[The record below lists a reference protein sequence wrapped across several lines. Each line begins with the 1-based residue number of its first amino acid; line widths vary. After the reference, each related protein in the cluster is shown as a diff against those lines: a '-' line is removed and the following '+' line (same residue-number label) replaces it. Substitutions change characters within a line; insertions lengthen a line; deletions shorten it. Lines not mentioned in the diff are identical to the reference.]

1 MTSSYQKNPT
11 ETSETM
17 NKSEVNQYFKEFL
30 TALDRKVQN
39 IPGFRLAEADD
50 FKQYC
55 GLWLVERPQLMT
67 KYKAHV
73 LASVCAS
80 QRAVDFIRQMSRQVP
95 QGKWTQD
102 TDARERK
109 AIQYLDS
116 VLKGDDSD
124 VTHANFLAVSGD
136 LEEGVVND
144 LMLSSL
150 LKSMTHRQQ
159 QVYLLVEVEG
169 HKVVE
174 AADAMGVRREMAQ
187 RELGV
192 ARKVVENLRTEFG
205 N

>member
-1 MTSSYQKNPT
+1 MSSYQTNPT

-73 LASVCAS
+73 LASVCAN
-80 QRAVDFIRQMSRQVP
+80 QRAVDFIRSMNRQVP
-95 QGKWTQD
+95 QGKYVKD
-102 TDARERK
+102 ADARERK
-109 AIQYLDS
+109 AILHLDS
-116 VLKGDDSD
+116 ALAGSKGQA
-124 VTHANFLAVSGD
+124 THEKFLADPSDMEEAIVS
-136 LEEGVVND
+136 NM
-144 LMLSSL
+144 MLSSL
-150 LKSMTHRQQ
+150 LKSMTPRQQ
-159 QVYLLVEVEG
+159 QVYLLVEIEG
-169 HKVVE
+169 NRVVE
-174 AADAMGVRREMAQ
+174 AAQVMGVRREMAH

-192 ARKVVENLRTEFG
+192 ARKVVENLRTEFR

>member
-1 MTSSYQKNPT
+1 MTYEMNP
-11 ETSETM
+11 EKSETM
-17 NKSEVNQYFKEFL
+17 TPSEINQYFKEFL

-55 GLWLVERPQLMT
+55 AMWLIERPQLMN

-80 QRAVDFIRQMSRQVP
+80 QRAVDFIRQMNRQVP
-95 QGKWTQD
+95 QGRYIKDVEAHDRQ
-102 TDARERK
+102 

-116 VLKGDDSD
+116 ILNSDDGET
-124 VTHANFLAVSGD
+124 THKNFLATPGD
-136 LEEGVVND
+136 LEDGVVNN

-150 LKSMTHRQQ
+150 LKAMTPRQQ

-169 HKVVE
+169 HQVVE
-174 AADAMGVRREMAQ
+174 AADVMGVRREMAQ
-187 RELGV
+187 RELGI
-192 ARKVVENLRTEFG
+192 ARKVAEDLRTEFG
-205 N
+205 H

>member
-1 MTSSYQKNPT
+1 MSSYQTNPT

-55 GLWLVERPQLMT
+55 GLWLVERPQLMN

-80 QRAVDFIRQMSRQVP
+80 QRAVDFIRQMNRQVP
-95 QGKWTQD
+95 QGRYVKD
-102 TDARERK
+102 VEARDRQ

-116 VLKGDDSD
+116 VLDGKDGDA
-124 VTHANFLAVSGD
+124 THQNFLATPGN
-136 LEEGVVND
+136 LEEGVVNN

-150 LKSMTHRQQ
+150 LKAMTSRQQ

-169 HKVVE
+169 HQVVE
-174 AADAMGVRREMAQ
+174 AADVMGVRREMAQ

-192 ARKVVENLRTEFG
+192 ARKVVENLRNKF
-205 N
+205 NN

>member
-80 QRAVDFIRQMSRQVP
+80 QRAVDFIRQMNRQVP
-95 QGKWTQD
+95 QGRWSKD
-102 TDARERK
+102 TDARERQ
-109 AIQYLDS
+109 AIQYLDN
-116 VLKGDDSD
+116 VLKGDDGD
-124 VTHANFLAVSGD
+124 VTHQNFLAASGD

-150 LKSMTHRQQ
+150 LKSMTPRQQ

-169 HKVVE
+169 NRVVK
-174 AADAMGVRREMAQ
+174 AAQVMGVRREMAQ

-192 ARKVVENLRTEFG
+192 ARKVVEILRNEFG
-205 N
+205 H

>member
-1 MTSSYQKNPT
+1 MNSNEMTPGKNV
-11 ETSETM
+11 TM
-17 NKSEVNQYFKEFL
+17 NELEINQYFKEFL

-50 FKQYC
+50 FKGYC
-55 GLWLVERPQLMT
+55 GLWLVERQHLMN

-73 LASVCAS
+73 LASVVAS
-80 QRAVDFIRQMSRQVP
+80 QRAVDFIRQMNRQVP
-95 QGKWTQD
+95 QGRYVKD
-102 TDARERK
+102 VEARDRQ

-116 VLKGDDSD
+116 VLNSDDGDS
-124 VTHANFLAVSGD
+124 THQNFLATPDD
-136 LEEGVVND
+136 LEEGVVNN

-150 LKSMTHRQQ
+150 LKAMTPRQQ

-169 HKVVE
+169 NRVVE
-174 AADAMGVRREMAQ
+174 AAQVMGVRREMAQ

-192 ARKVVENLRTEFG
+192 ARTVVEKLRSEFD